1 LIRSG
6 CFRTGDKTYLPRYKP
21 RQIFMTVSITI
32 CQQFEKM
39 EKQKGTV
46 LKAREKQAI
55 NCSNE
60 IFWYFYLMFHVFFK
74 FKQPNN
80 SQNKF

>member
-1 LIRSG
+1 
-6 CFRTGDKTYLPRYKP
+6 
-21 RQIFMTVSITI
+21 
-32 CQQFEKM
+32 M